1 MLAIQL
7 AYWGLVSFP
16 LVVGGTILG
25 RVWSGQKK
33 APCRVNNLPRPIPP
47 RRWVSHPVVIAAVSG
62 ILPFGSIFIEM
73 YFVFTSF
80 WNYKFYYVYGFML
93 LVYVILI
100 IVSSCV
106 TVVAMYFL
114 LNAEGECLGVLAL
127 ARMLNLAHWC
137 RVCGWLQ
144 TTGGPGCRSSAR
156 VPPPSTSSCTRF
168 TTSST
173 RPRTPRACAVLLPR
187 CAAVSPLLRWV
198 RMNGLLQTA
207 FYFGYMGMFCTGL
220 MLLCGTIGVAAASRF
235 VHRIYRNIKVD

>member
-114 LNAEGECLGVLAL
+114 LNAEGGCLGVLAL

-137 RVCGWLQ
+137 RVCVV
-144 TTGGPGCRSSAR
+144 GCRLPVALG
-156 VPPPSTSSCTRF
+156 V
-168 TTSST
+168 
-173 RPRTPRACAVLLPR
+173 VLLR
-187 CAAVSPLLRWV
+187 GLHRHLRLLV
-198 RMNGLLQTA
+198 LDLLLLLQDLVRHVHVP
-207 FYFGYMGMFCTGL
+207 FC
-220 MLLCGTIGVAAASRF
+220 CRGVQRS
-235 VHRIYRNIKVD
+235 HRWFDGSG